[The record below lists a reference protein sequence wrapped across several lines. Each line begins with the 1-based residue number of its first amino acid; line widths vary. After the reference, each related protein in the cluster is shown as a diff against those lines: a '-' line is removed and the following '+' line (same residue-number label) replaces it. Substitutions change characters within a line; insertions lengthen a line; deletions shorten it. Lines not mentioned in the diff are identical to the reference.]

1 MNFAEQ
7 ILARLDELG
16 LNVNQAEAQAGFPQG
31 YIRGVVRDDAKRAT
45 PSIDKAEAIARSLG
59 MEFYL
64 GPLRDRA
71 PGLPAPDMSELV
83 QVPRIDASL
92 SAGLG
97 FNNHSEAIV
106 GSMAFR
112 RDWLK
117 RIGVPPAAAV
127 LATVSGESMM
137 PTISPGDVLLID
149 TSDRRP
155 ISRTNRRVAFDK
167 RFRRPIYAFVD
178 DEGARVKRVVGDG
191 EGGYLLTSDNVEY
204 PPQRVAKEQSTSL
217 AIVGRVAWWGHT
229 DR

>member
-31 YIRGVVRDDAKRAT
+31 YIRGVVRDDVKRAT

-64 GPLRDRA
+64 GPIRDGA
-71 PGLPAPDMSELV
+71 SGPPSADMSEFV

-97 FNNHSEAIV
+97 FDNHTEAIV

-112 RDWLK
+112 REWLK

-137 PTISPGDVLLID
+137 PTISPGDLLLID
-149 TSDRRP
+149 TSDKRP
-155 ISRTNRRVAFDK
+155 ISRTNRKVAFDRK
-167 RFRRPIYAFVD
+167 FKRPIYAFVD
-178 DEGARVKRVVGDG
+178 DDGARVKRVIGDG
-191 EGGYLLTSDNVEY
+191 EGGFLFSSDNHEY
-204 PPQRVAKEQSTSL
+204 PPQRISRDKADTLS
-217 AIVGRVAWWGHT
+217 IIGRVAWWGHT
-229 DR
+229 DT